1 MEPHWENEQHK
12 KQRNKREN
20 SITKTIILWLRM
32 HHTLCCPF
40 TQFKK
45 LPFFLCQR
53 NEKLLLFVRHF
64 SLDKTTFSNLISST
78 YSKITFICH
87 FICRPLR
94 VIIACRILAH
104 GPNSYLNITRVWV
117 RCIACCFRSIA
128 KQVKEGE
135 KAAQTKFP
143 SPFYTENHSRSF
155 LCHRYQCKA
164 SVCIGFVRIF
174 LLWSGHSSD
183 VSRYL
188 CSECTKHFWN

>member
-1 MEPHWENEQHK
+1 
-12 KQRNKREN
+12 
-20 SITKTIILWLRM
+20 M

-143 SPFYTENHSRSF
+143 SPFYTENHSRF
-155 LCHRYQCKA
+155 FAIVINAKQAFALA
-164 SVCIGFVRIF
+164 LSVFFCYGLVIHPTFPAICALSAPNTFGIKLNGVDVTEFTFTYSRKYVPLS
-174 LLWSGHSSD
+174 LLI
-183 VSRYL
+183 
-188 CSECTKHFWN
+188 HFFAM